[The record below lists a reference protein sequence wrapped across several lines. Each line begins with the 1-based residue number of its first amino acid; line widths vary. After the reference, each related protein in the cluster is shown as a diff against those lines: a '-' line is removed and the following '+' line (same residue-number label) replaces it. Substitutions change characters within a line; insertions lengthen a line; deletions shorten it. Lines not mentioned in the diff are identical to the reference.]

1 MAIGTD
7 ITKAFAD
14 RLSDLIE
21 EKRKDGKT
29 FKDIAAESGVPTG
42 SLSKYQNDA
51 GEPGINSLVKLAKYF
66 DVSTDYMLGI
76 SDIASGNADDMA
88 IEKRLGLNS
97 KSISELSRF
106 IDEEDG
112 DSFFINKLSEA
123 GFWKI
128 IENIEYSYIK
138 YTKAMMDEIVR
149 FENTPEQRL
158 LYSIEHANYQP
169 KRNKDQLGF
178 TLNLSAEHYFDFCLR
193 QEGENIKWLVK
204 EIADKFIDQVLGPD
218 SLYEQQKNEQKKKK
232 RKTQRAKRE
241 EGENG

>member
-21 EKRKDGKT
+21 EKRKEGKT

-51 GEPGINSLVKLAKYF
+51 GEPGINSLVKLAEYF
-66 DVSTDYMLGI
+66 NVSTDYILGI

-97 KSISELSRF
+97 KSISELSLF

-112 DSFFINKLSEA
+112 DSTFINKLSEA
-123 GFWKI
+123 GFWEIVGK
-128 IENIEYSYIK
+128 IEYSYVK
-138 YTKAMMDEIVR
+138 YTRAMMDELVK
-149 FENTPEQRL
+149 FEDKPEQRL
-158 LYSIEHANYQP
+158 LYTIKHADYQP
-169 KRNKDQLGF
+169 VKNKDTLGF
-178 TLNLSAEHYFDFCLR
+178 TLNLSAEHYLDFCL
-193 QEGENIKWLVK
+193 QQAGANLKWLVK

-218 SLYEQQKNEQKKKK
+218 SLYGQKKKEQKKIAQKNLQAKK
-232 RKTQRAKRE
+232 
-241 EGENG
+241 EGNENG